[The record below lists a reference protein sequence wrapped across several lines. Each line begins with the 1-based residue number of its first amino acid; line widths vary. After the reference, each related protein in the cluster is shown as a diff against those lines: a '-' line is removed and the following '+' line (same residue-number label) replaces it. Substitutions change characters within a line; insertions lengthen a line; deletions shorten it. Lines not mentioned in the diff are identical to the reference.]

1 MKITN
6 LIVLRTLGLSLA
18 LAAASTFGQA
28 PGLISHQG
36 KVIVSGSSTNYTGTG
51 LFKFALVN
59 AAGDTTYW
67 SHDSTSNGGT
77 QPTSAV
83 TLPVARGVFS
93 VNLGDTNVANQTR
106 R

>member
-1 MKITN
+1 MAVMNTI
-6 LIVLRTLGLSLA
+6 ILRTLGLSLA

-59 AAGDTTYW
+59 AAGDTTARRAF
-67 SHDSTSNGGT
+67 STSQG
-77 QPTSAV
+77 
-83 TLPVARGVFS
+83 R
-93 VNLGDTNVANQTR
+93 
-106 R
+106 